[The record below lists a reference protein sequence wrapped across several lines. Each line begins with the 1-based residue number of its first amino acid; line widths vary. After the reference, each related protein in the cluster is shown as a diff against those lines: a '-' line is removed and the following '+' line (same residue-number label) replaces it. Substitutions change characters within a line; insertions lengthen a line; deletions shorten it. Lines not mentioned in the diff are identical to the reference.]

1 MIAYLILANT
11 SLVICYLLYHL
22 VLRKLTFF
30 QGNRIYLLVAVL
42 LSFTLPAIQ
51 FVDLSEM
58 DYKTKLIPAISLEL
72 TEFSIPEIE
81 IVGRQQFWQLH
92 SNVELVY
99 WVSIIIATSF
109 LLIRLYKL
117 YRRFHK
123 ADGSDSF
130 SFLNFVYI
138 GEEVKENEIIHRHE
152 LVHVQQGHSYD
163 ILFLE
168 IVRIFNWFNPVFF
181 FYIREL
187 KFQHECIA
195 DQLCAAKDKASYAEL
210 LIANALRVSPDVLS
224 HGFAR
229 ESILKKRIMMLFQNK
244 SKKSNQ
250 WKYMLII
257 PISGLVGLVGLVLN
271 NTVDAKTELI
281 DKVID
286 VKLPVVSEAVTKLME
301 IEEQGPQQEK
311 IFSNPEV
318 LAVPSGGMRAYM
330 NYIRQNFKYSDE
342 MLDKGINGTV
352 EIDFVVEKDGR
363 ITNVKTKN
371 DIGFGAGTMI
381 QNLVKNGKKWKPA
394 IQNGKAVRSS
404 YTLPV
409 KLAAGRFGSENSKS
423 NNVNNSD
430 RSKDATV
437 HFPEPKKSNKQAA
450 SKRQSTKSSEHVVR
464 FPPPKVT
471 KDEVPKKKPVKSSPD
486 EVRFPEPKKS
496 EENSVIFSAVEV
508 KPAPPRGMRDFMNYV
523 GENYNFPKEA
533 LENNINGVVEVS
545 FIVEKDGSLSNFD
558 IKRDLKYG
566 TGQEA
571 VKVLK
576 NYPEKWKPAIQNGQ
590 QVRVAYTMPFRLNT
604 AAQ

>member
-72 TEFSIPEIE
+72 AEFSIPEIE
-81 IVGRQQFWQLH
+81 IVGKQQFWQLH

-99 WVSIIIATSF
+99 WVSIIVATSF

-168 IVRIFNWFNPVFF
+168 IVRVFNWFNPVFF

-210 LIANALRVSPDVLS
+210 LIANALRVSTDVLS
-224 HGFAR
+224 HGFAT

-257 PISGLVGLVGLVLN
+257 PIAGLVGLVGLVLN

-286 VKLPVVSEAVTKLME
+286 VKLPVVSEAVTKLMD
-301 IEEQGPQQEK
+301 IEPEGVQQEK
-311 IFSNPEV
+311 ILSNPEV
-318 LAVPSGGMRAYM
+318 LAQPSGGMQAYQK
-330 NYIRQNFKYSDE
+330 YIRQNFKYSQE
-342 MLDKGINGTV
+342 MLENGINGTV
-352 EIDFVVEKDGR
+352 EIAFVVEKDGR

-371 DIGFGAGTMI
+371 DIGFGAGAMI
-381 QNLVKNGKKWKPA
+381 QNLVENGKKWKPA

-404 YTLPV
+404 YSLPV
-409 KLAAGRFGSENSKS
+409 KLAAGSFGPAKSKS
-423 NNVNNSD
+423 NKETSSD
-430 RSKDATV
+430 GSTENIIRFPPPIITKDEV
-437 HFPEPKKSNKQAA
+437 PKKKSV
-450 SKRQSTKSSEHVVR
+450 KSSEDVVR

-471 KDEVPKKKPVKSSPD
+471 KDEVPKKKPIKSSPD
-486 EVRFPEPKKS
+486 EVRFPEPKKP
-496 EENSVIFSAVEV
+496 EENTVIFSAVEV

-571 VKVLK
+571 VNVLK

-590 QVRVAYTMPFRLNT
+590 HVRVAYTMPIRLNT

>member
-58 DYKTKLIPAISLEL
+58 DYKTTLIPAISLEL

-81 IVGRQQFWQLH
+81 IVGKQQFWQLH
-92 SNVELVY
+92 SNVELIY

-117 YRRFHK
+117 YRRFNK
-123 ADGSDSF
+123 ADGNDSF

-168 IVRIFNWFNPVFF
+168 IVRVFNWFNPVFF

-210 LIANALRVSPDVLS
+210 LIANALRVSTDVLS
-224 HGFAR
+224 HGFAT

-257 PISGLVGLVGLVLN
+257 PIAGLVGLVGLVLN

-286 VKLPVVSEAVTKLME
+286 VKLPVVSEAVTKLMD
-301 IEEQGPQQEK
+301 IEPEGVQQEK
-311 IFSNPEV
+311 ILSNPEV
-318 LAVPSGGMRAYM
+318 LAQPSGGMQAYQK
-330 NYIRQNFKYSDE
+330 YIRQNFKYSQE
-342 MLDKGINGTV
+342 MLENGINGTV
-352 EIDFVVEKDGR
+352 EIAFVVEKDGR

-371 DIGFGAGTMI
+371 DIGFGAGAMI

-404 YTLPV
+404 YSLPV
-409 KLAAGRFGSENSKS
+409 KLAAGSFGPAKSKS
-423 NNVNNSD
+423 NKETSSD
-430 RSKDATV
+430 GSTENIIRFPPPIITKDEV
-437 HFPEPKKSNKQAA
+437 PKKKSV
-450 SKRQSTKSSEHVVR
+450 KSSEDVVR

-471 KDEVPKKKPVKSSPD
+471 KDEVPKKKPIKSSPD
-486 EVRFPEPKKS
+486 EVRFPEPKKP
-496 EENSVIFSAVEV
+496 EENTVIFSAVEV

-571 VKVLK
+571 VNVLK

-590 QVRVAYTMPFRLNT
+590 HVRVAYTMPIRLNT

>member
-72 TEFSIPEIE
+72 AEFSIPEIE
-81 IVGRQQFWQLH
+81 IVGKQQFWQLH

-99 WVSIIIATSF
+99 WVSIIVATSF

-123 ADGSDSF
+123 ADGSESF

-168 IVRIFNWFNPVFF
+168 IVRVFNWFNPVFF

-210 LIANALRVSPDVLS
+210 LIANALRVSTDVLS

-257 PISGLVGLVGLVLN
+257 PIAGLVGLVGLVLN

-318 LAVPSGGMRAYM
+318 LPIPKGGMQAYM
-330 NYIRQNFKYSDE
+330 KYVGQNLIYTKE
-342 MLDKGINGTV
+342 MTENNINGILEV
-352 EIDFVVEKDGR
+352 VFIVEKDGR
-363 ITNVKTKN
+363 ITNVKTKK
-371 DIGFGAGTMI
+371 DLGYGSAKVAEDV
-381 QNLVKNGKKWKPA
+381 VKNGKKWHPG
-394 IQNGKAVRSS
+394 IQNGKSVRTAF
-404 YTLPV
+404 TLPI
-409 KLAAGRFGSENSKS
+409 KFE
-423 NNVNNSD
+423 
-430 RSKDATV
+430 TV

-450 SKRQSTKSSEHVVR
+450 VKRQATKSSEDVVR

-471 KDEVPKKKPVKSSPD
+471 KDEVPQKKPVKSSPD
-486 EVRFPEPKKS
+486 EVRFPEPKKPA
-496 EENSVIFSAVEV
+496 ENTVIFSAVEV

-571 VKVLK
+571 VNVLK

-590 QVRVAYTMPFRLNT
+590 HVRVAYTMPIRLNT

>member
-58 DYKTKLIPAISLEL
+58 DYKTTLIPAISLEL

-81 IVGRQQFWQLH
+81 IVGKQQFWQLH
-92 SNVELVY
+92 SNVELIY

-117 YRRFHK
+117 YHRFNK
-123 ADGSDSF
+123 ADGNDSF

-168 IVRIFNWFNPVFF
+168 IVRVFNWFNPVFF

-210 LIANALRVSPDVLS
+210 LIANALRVSTDVLS

-257 PISGLVGLVGLVLN
+257 PIAGLVGLVGLVLN

-318 LAVPSGGMRAYM
+318 LPIPKGGMQAYM
-330 NYIRQNFKYSDE
+330 KYVGQNLIYTKE
-342 MLDKGINGTV
+342 MTENNINGILEV
-352 EIDFVVEKDGR
+352 VFIVEKDGR
-363 ITNVKTKN
+363 ITNVKTKK
-371 DIGFGAGTMI
+371 DLGYGSAKVAEAV
-381 QNLVKNGKKWKPA
+381 VKNGKKWHPG
-394 IQNGKAVRSS
+394 IQNGKAVRTAV
-404 YTLPV
+404 TLPI
-409 KLAAGRFGSENSKS
+409 KLE
-423 NNVNNSD
+423 
-430 RSKDATV
+430 TV

-450 SKRQSTKSSEHVVR
+450 VKRQTTKSSEDVVR

-486 EVRFPEPKKS
+486 EVRFPEPKKPA
-496 EENSVIFSAVEV
+496 ENTVIFSAVEV

-558 IKRDLKYG
+558 VKRDLKYG

-576 NYPEKWKPAIQNGQ
+576 NYPEKWKPAIQNGEH
-590 QVRVAYTMPFRLNT
+590 VRVAYTMPFRLNT
-604 AAQ
+604 TAQ

>member
-58 DYKTKLIPAISLEL
+58 DYKTTLIPAISLEL

-81 IVGRQQFWQLH
+81 IVGKQQFWQLH
-92 SNVELVY
+92 SNVELIY

-117 YRRFHK
+117 YRRFNK
-123 ADGSDSF
+123 ADGNDSF

-168 IVRIFNWFNPVFF
+168 IVRVFNWFNPVFF

-195 DQLCAAKDKASYAEL
+195 DQLCAAKDKTSYAEL
-210 LIANALRVSPDVLS
+210 LIANALRVSTDVLS

-244 SKKSNQ
+244 SNKSNQ

-257 PISGLVGLVGLVLN
+257 PIAGLVGLVGLVLN

-318 LAVPSGGMRAYM
+318 PAVPSGGMRAYM
-330 NYIRQNFKYSDE
+330 SYIRQNFKYSDE

-371 DIGFGAGTMI
+371 DIGFGAGVMI

-394 IQNGKAVRSS
+394 IQNGKSVRSS

-430 RSKDATV
+430 GSKDATV

-450 SKRQSTKSSEHVVR
+450 IKRQTTKSSEDVVR

-471 KDEVPKKKPVKSSPD
+471 KDEVPQKKPVKSSPD
-486 EVRFPEPKKS
+486 EVRFPEPKKPA
-496 EENSVIFSAVEV
+496 ENTVIFSAVEV

-533 LENNINGVVEVS
+533 LENNINGVVEIS

-571 VKVLK
+571 VNVLK

-590 QVRVAYTMPFRLNT
+590 HVRVAYTMPIRLNT

>member
-11 SLVICYLLYHL
+11 SLVICYLLYYL

-58 DYKTKLIPAISLEL
+58 DYKTTLIPAISLEL

-81 IVGRQQFWQLH
+81 GKQQFWQLH
-92 SNVELVY
+92 SNVELIY

-117 YRRFHK
+117 YRRFNK
-123 ADGSDSF
+123 ADGNDSF

-168 IVRIFNWFNPVFF
+168 IVRVFNWFNPVFF

-210 LIANALRVSPDVLS
+210 LIANALRVSTDVLS

-257 PISGLVGLVGLVLN
+257 PIAGLIGLVGLVLN

-318 LAVPSGGMRAYM
+318 LPIPKGGMQAYM
-330 NYIRQNFKYSDE
+330 KYVGQNLIYTKE
-342 MLDKGINGTV
+342 MTENNINGILEV
-352 EIDFVVEKDGR
+352 VFIVEKDGR
-363 ITNVKTKN
+363 ITNVKTKK
-371 DIGFGAGTMI
+371 DLGYGSAKVAEDV
-381 QNLVKNGKKWKPA
+381 VKNGKKWHPG
-394 IQNGKAVRSS
+394 IQNGKAVRTAV
-404 YTLPV
+404 TLPI
-409 KLAAGRFGSENSKS
+409 KLE
-423 NNVNNSD
+423 
-430 RSKDATV
+430 TV

-450 SKRQSTKSSEHVVR
+450 VKRQTTKSSEDVVR

-486 EVRFPEPKKS
+486 EVRFPDPKKPA
-496 EENSVIFSAVEV
+496 ENTVIFSAVEV

-558 IKRDLKYG
+558 VKRDLKYG

-576 NYPEKWKPAIQNGQ
+576 NYPEKWKPAIQNGEH
-590 QVRVAYTMPFRLNT
+590 VRVAYTMPFRLNT
-604 AAQ
+604 TAQ

>member
-58 DYKTKLIPAISLEL
+58 DYKTTLIPAISLEL

-81 IVGRQQFWQLH
+81 IVGKQQFWQLH

-99 WVSIIIATSF
+99 WVSIIVATSF

-168 IVRIFNWFNPVFF
+168 IVRVFNWFNPVFF

-210 LIANALRVSPDVLS
+210 LIANALRVSTDVLS
-224 HGFAR
+224 HGFAT

-257 PISGLVGLVGLVLN
+257 PIAGLVGLVGLVLN

-286 VKLPVVSEAVTKLME
+286 VKLPVVSEAVTKLMD
-301 IEEQGPQQEK
+301 IEPEGVQQEK
-311 IFSNPEV
+311 ILSNPEV
-318 LAVPSGGMRAYM
+318 LAQPSGGMQAYQK
-330 NYIRQNFKYSDE
+330 YIRQNFKYSQE
-342 MLDKGINGTV
+342 MLENGINGTV
-352 EIDFVVEKDGR
+352 EIAFVVEKDGR

-371 DIGFGAGTMI
+371 DIGFGAGAMI

-404 YTLPV
+404 YSLPV
-409 KLAAGRFGSENSKS
+409 KLAAGSFGPAKSKS
-423 NNVNNSD
+423 NKETSSD
-430 RSKDATV
+430 GSTENIIRFPPPIITKDEV
-437 HFPEPKKSNKQAA
+437 PKKKSV
-450 SKRQSTKSSEHVVR
+450 KSSEDVVR

-471 KDEVPKKKPVKSSPD
+471 KDEVPKKKPIKSSPD
-486 EVRFPEPKKS
+486 EVRFPEPKKP
-496 EENSVIFSAVEV
+496 EENTVIFSAVEV

-571 VKVLK
+571 VNVLK

-590 QVRVAYTMPFRLNT
+590 HVRVAYTMPIRLNT

>member
-1 MIAYLILANT
+1 M
-11 SLVICYLLYHL
+11 
-22 VLRKLTFF
+22 RKLTFF

-72 TEFSIPEIE
+72 AEFSIPEIE
-81 IVGRQQFWQLH
+81 IVGKQQFWQLH

-99 WVSIIIATSF
+99 WVSIIVATSF

-123 ADGSDSF
+123 ADGSESF

-168 IVRIFNWFNPVFF
+168 IVRVFNWFNPVFF

-210 LIANALRVSPDVLS
+210 LIANALRVSTDVLS

-257 PISGLVGLVGLVLN
+257 PIAGLVGLVGLVLN

-318 LAVPSGGMRAYM
+318 LPIPKGGMQAYM
-330 NYIRQNFKYSDE
+330 KYVGQNLIYTKE
-342 MLDKGINGTV
+342 MTENNINGILEV
-352 EIDFVVEKDGR
+352 VFIVEKDGR
-363 ITNVKTKN
+363 ITNVKTKK
-371 DIGFGAGTMI
+371 DLGYGSAKVAEDV
-381 QNLVKNGKKWKPA
+381 VKNGKKWHPG
-394 IQNGKAVRSS
+394 IQNGKSVRTAF
-404 YTLPV
+404 TLPI
-409 KLAAGRFGSENSKS
+409 KFE
-423 NNVNNSD
+423 
-430 RSKDATV
+430 TV

-450 SKRQSTKSSEHVVR
+450 VKRQATKSSEDVVR

-471 KDEVPKKKPVKSSPD
+471 KDEVPQKKPVKSSPD
-486 EVRFPEPKKS
+486 EVRFPEPKKPA
-496 EENSVIFSAVEV
+496 ENTVIFSAVEV

-571 VKVLK
+571 VNVLK

-590 QVRVAYTMPFRLNT
+590 HVRVAYTMPIRLNT